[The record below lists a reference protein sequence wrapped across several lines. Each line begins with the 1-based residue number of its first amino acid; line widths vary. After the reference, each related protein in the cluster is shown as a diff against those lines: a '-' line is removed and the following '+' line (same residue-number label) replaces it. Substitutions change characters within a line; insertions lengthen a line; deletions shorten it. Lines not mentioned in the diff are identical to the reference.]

1 MVLFCLLDPEPTEE
15 VFANEEPVPLDTTP
29 VSAGGLTLEDMEDTA
44 VSPTLSSN
52 EARKRPREVSP
63 EPSMM
68 MTMTRRTR
76 DTSPA
81 PLMKSWIGRCLPSS
95 RSASSTPTPPLP
107 RRSFTTPTP
116 TSCTILPPP
125 RRSFSPP
132 RRRSPTPTFPL
143 PHPSPPPH
151 MYQDKCQGPDLT
163 SAHSSPCQNALSQ
176 K

>member
-29 VSAGGLTLEDMEDTA
+29 VPAGGLTLEDMEDTA

-81 PLMKSWIGRCLPSS
+81 PLMKS
-95 RSASSTPTPPLP
+95 
-107 RRSFTTPTP
+107 
-116 TSCTILPPP
+116 
-125 RRSFSPP
+125 
-132 RRRSPTPTFPL
+132 
-143 PHPSPPPH
+143 
-151 MYQDKCQGPDLT
+151 
-163 SAHSSPCQNALSQ
+163 
-176 K
+176 